1 MVGFHHLC
9 EICQIM
15 RPNCHFL
22 GITLILNTLGQKWAI
37 DKISKPKIIYIYIHP
52 KKTLEPI
59 LRILEAIVTEK
70 LNCFKFV
77 CYTVENSSIIKM
89 ITVTKP
95 NHLQSPKRCQK
106 IPQVGLSAGVGDLAP
121 KNHSVKHSIKF
132 HLGSQ
137 DEIPKKRGLWFFLNL
152 NPKKYTSGR
161 SFWCPD
167 SGGIQLG
174 SWLNL

>member
-1 MVGFHHLC
+1 MISPTPSDFEKFFCGGS
-9 EICQIM
+9 
-15 RPNCHFL
+15 P
-22 GITLILNTLGQKWAI
+22 TQKM
-37 DKISKPKIIYIYIHP
+37 
-52 KKTLEPI
+52 TVEPI

-89 ITVTKP
+89 ITVTNP

-174 SWLNL
+174 SWLN